1 MGRVQRVLGCSV
13 KVGQVQLE
21 VPALGQTKDPEL
33 HKIPQDQ
40 QLQMEC
46 CPTIV
51 ERMCAYLGD
60 NQYTAL
66 ASQNIFP
73 ISNLSK
79 FLKSLQFLLLW
90 QKDQVQSLR
99 FCLQH

>member
-1 MGRVQRVLGCSV
+1 V

-33 HKIPQDQ
+33 HMIPHDQ

-51 ERMCAYLGD
+51 ERM
-60 NQYTAL
+60 
-66 ASQNIFP
+66 SP
-73 ISNLSK
+73 K
-79 FLKSLQFLLLW
+79 
-90 QKDQVQSLR
+90 
-99 FCLQH
+99 